1 MPDKTSSKR
10 NPPWTTDELILAL
23 DLYLKNP
30 LFPPNKDSKE
40 IQELS
45 DLLNRL
51 GSKIPGSKNTTYRN
65 ANGVHMKLMSF
76 RHLDPQF
83 ESRGKM
89 GLQRGGK
96 HDEIIW
102 DQFASHP
109 DKCRQMAKAIREIIV
124 AKTTND
130 LFEDYRLEDGEME
143 AQEGRIFTHMH
154 RRRERNQKLVEQKKK
169 QFLTKHGRLFCEV
182 CGFCFKQHYGKRGEG
197 IIECHDTKPLHS
209 LKLSHK
215 TKLSDLALL
224 CSNCHRMIHAVK
236 QWLTIEELQDLVLET
251 RSKDI

>member
-1 MPDKTSSKR
+1 MPDKTASKR

-83 ESRGKM
+83 ESRGKV
-89 GLQRGGK
+89 GLQVRP
-96 HDEIIW
+96 
-102 DQFASHP
+102 F
-109 DKCRQMAKAIREIIV
+109 
-124 AKTTND
+124 
-130 LFEDYRLEDGEME
+130 EME
-143 AQEGRIFTHMH
+143 LTVRI
-154 RRRERNQKLVEQKKK
+154 EL
-169 QFLTKHGRLFCEV
+169 EV
-182 CGFCFKQHYGKRGEG
+182 FAENF
-197 IIECHDTKPLHS
+197 P
-209 LKLSHK
+209 
-215 TKLSDLALL
+215 
-224 CSNCHRMIHAVK
+224 VV
-236 QWLTIEELQDLVLET
+236 VLET
-251 RSKDI
+251 HVLPTRVDVEVIDLESRGRRLRDLVDAGICLF